1 MIGAH
6 GAVPVICANCGTQ
19 NEPGTRFCD
28 ECGAA
33 LAAACPNCGSSNR
46 ATAKFCAACGT
57 TLAGAAPAN
66 AGDRQPVGG
75 QDAVRGAPP
84 QAERRLVSVLFVDLV
99 GFTPFAEERDP
110 EQVRETLDRY
120 FGIARLAIERHGGTI
135 EKFIGDAVMAV
146 WGTPTAH
153 EDDAERAVRAALE
166 LVDSVHELGPGIDA
180 RGGIMTGEAAV
191 TIGAEGQGMVAGDL
205 VNTASRLQ
213 SVAPAGS
220 VLVSEATMRA
230 SEAAINFEP
239 VGDQDLKGK
248 SVPVAAYRATRVVAN
263 RGGGSRSEGLEAPFV
278 GREEELREL
287 KDLLHAATRDQ
298 RVRLVSITGPAG
310 IGKSRLT
317 WEFEKYVDGLVETIY
332 WHRGRS
338 PAYGE
343 GVTFWALGEMV
354 RRRAELT
361 EADDEATTRAHIAA
375 TVPQFIEDIE
385 ERAWV
390 ERALLTLLGVEPAPA
405 GGRDALFAAWRVFFE
420 RIAARGTTALVF
432 EDLQWADTGLLDF
445 IEHMLEWSKNLPL
458 LVVTLSRPDLLD
470 RRPSW
475 GSGQRFMTA
484 MTLEPLPAEDMRQL
498 LAGLVPGLP
507 RAAVD
512 NILERAD
519 GIPLYAVE
527 TVRMLVA
534 DGRLELA
541 DGVYRPVGELT
552 NLAVPETLRSL
563 IASRLDALEP
573 ADRSLMQ
580 DAAVL
585 GQRFT
590 QPALT
595 AVSGIPATELEPRMR
610 NLVRREFLDVEADPR
625 SPERGQYGFVQSLIR
640 EVAYGTLAK
649 RDRRSRHLAAA
660 RYFETLGDE
669 ELAGALATH
678 YLAAHEASAEGAE
691 SDAIAIQ
698 ARIALRGAGERAAA
712 LGAHDQAVTFFE
724 QALAIS
730 ADPTDRAA
738 LLELAAAS
746 ANVAAAQELAERYA
760 RDAIDLHLAAGN
772 DEDAVR
778 CSALLGRILIDAGRL
793 EDAIVAMETSLARRG
808 EKPDD
813 GVTAVLLATLS
824 RAYMRGNR
832 QRPAIEVAD
841 RALTVAERDNL
852 DAVVAEAFNNKGA
865 ALSGLGRR
873 REAKV
878 LNEAAV
884 ALADRLGLTELS
896 LRARNNLSVAVFDE
910 DPRLALQITLDS
922 VELGRRMGQRSIVYW
937 QSGTAAIYM
946 HTIGEDWD
954 GALAHL
960 EETLSQDAPV
970 HDRTRALT
978 IQAIILAERDEDA
991 RAALDEAITAA
1002 AAHPEPQVT
1011 AGIAWARAQA
1021 AFTAGRFDEVAQF
1034 SEGVFGQWADFARF
1048 TLPIAI
1054 RANLAANRRDE
1065 FERIAGLLEAIPSSS
1080 GFDRA
1085 THEWVTACR
1094 AALDGQT
1101 AQAVAGF
1108 GAAKDM
1114 YRAAGSRLY
1123 EGLVI
1128 VDALRLLPDQPDVR
1142 RWEPDARATFEQ
1154 LKAGALLRKLED
1166 AAAMSTA
1173 QATPPRI
1180 SEAQASAV
1188 RSVGG

>member
-1 MIGAH
+1 M
-6 GAVPVICANCGTQ
+6 ICANCGTQ

-33 LAAACPNCGSSNR
+33 LAAACPSCGATNR
-46 ATAKFCAACGT
+46 ANAKFCATCGT
-57 TLAGAAPAN
+57 TLVGPAPAN
-66 AGDRQPVGG
+66 AEERETVGD
-75 QDAVRGAPP
+75 QDAVRGAAP
-84 QAERRLVSVLFVDLV
+84 QAERRLVSIMFVDLV
-99 GFTPFAEERDP
+99 GFTPYAEERDP

-146 WGTPTAH
+146 WGTPIAH
-153 EDDAERAVRAALE
+153 EDDAERAVRACLE
-166 LVDSVHELGPGIDA
+166 LVDSVRELGSGIEA

-213 SVAPAGS
+213 SVAPAGA
-220 VLVSEATMRA
+220 VLVGEGTMRA

-239 VGDQDLKGK
+239 VGGQDLKGK
-248 SVPVAAYRATRVVAN
+248 SAPVAAFRATRVVAN
-263 RGGGSRSEGLEAPFV
+263 RGGQSRSESLEAPFV

-298 RVRLVSITGPAG
+298 RVRLITITGPAG

-317 WEFEKYVDGLVETIY
+317 WEFEKYVDGLVETIF

-361 EADDEATTRAHIAA
+361 EVDDEAKTRARIAA
-375 TVPQFIEDIE
+375 CVAQFIEDVE

-390 ERALLTLLGVEPAPA
+390 ERALLTLLGVEPAPV

-445 IEHMLEWSKNLPL
+445 IEHLLEWSKNLPL
-458 LVVTLSRPDLLD
+458 IVIALSRPDLFD
-470 RRPSW
+470 RRPGW

-484 MTLEPLPAEDMRQL
+484 MTLEPLPAEHMRQL

-507 RAAVD
+507 QAAVK

-534 DGRLELA
+534 AGRLELA

-563 IASRLDALEP
+563 IASRLDGLEP
-573 ADRSLMQ
+573 ADRSLLQ

-595 AVSGIPATELEPRMR
+595 AVSGIPANDLEPRMR

-625 SPERGQYGFVQSLIR
+625 SPERGQYGFVQGLIR
-640 EVAYGTLAK
+640 EVAYGTLAR

-660 RYFETLGDE
+660 RYFEGLGDE

-698 ARIALRGAGERAAA
+698 ARIALRGAAERAAA
-712 LGAHDQAVTFFE
+712 LGAHDQAVAFIE

-730 ADPTDRAA
+730 TDPTERAP
-738 LLELAAAS
+738 LVELAADS
-746 ANVAAAQELAERYA
+746 ANAGAAPELAERYA
-760 RDAIDLHLAAGN
+760 REAIDIHLAAG
-772 DEDAVR
+772 DDSDAVR

-793 EDAIVAMETSLARRG
+793 EDAIAAMEAALSRRG
-808 EKPDD
+808 GESDD

-824 RAYMRGNR
+824 RAYMRSDR
-832 QRPAIEVAD
+832 RVPAIEVAD

-873 REAKV
+873 REARV

-884 ALADRLGLTELS
+884 ALADRLGLTELA
-896 LRARNNLSVAVFDE
+896 LRARNNLSVVVFDD
-910 DPRLALQITLDS
+910 DPRLGLQITLDS
-922 VELGRRMGQRSIVYW
+922 VELGRRVGQRSIVHW
-937 QSGTAAIYM
+937 QSGTAAMYM
-946 HTIGEDWD
+946 HAIGEDWD

-960 EETLSQDAPV
+960 DETLSEDTPA

-978 IQAIILAERDEDA
+978 IRALILTERDEDA
-991 RAALDEAITAA
+991 RSALDEAIAAA

-1021 AFTAGRFDEVAQF
+1021 ALNENRFDEVAPW
-1034 SEGVFGQWADFARF
+1034 SEAVFEVWADFARF

-1054 RANLAANRRDE
+1054 RANLTANSRDE
-1065 FERIAGLLEAIPSSS
+1065 FERIAGRLEAIPSSG
-1080 GFDRA
+1080 GFDSASR
-1085 THEWVTACR
+1085 EWVAACR
-1094 AALDGQT
+1094 AALDGRT

-1108 GAAKDM
+1108 QAAKDT
-1114 YRAAGSRLY
+1114 YRAVGFRLY
-1123 EGLVI
+1123 EGLAI
-1128 VDALRLLPDQPDVR
+1128 VDALRLLPDQLEVR
-1142 RWEPDARATFEQ
+1142 RWEPDARAIFER
-1154 LKAGALLRKLED
+1154 LKAGVLLHTLDDAVAASSVQAVGSKSSKLR
-1166 AAAMSTA
+1166 T
-1173 QATPPRI
+1173 
-1180 SEAQASAV
+1180 
-1188 RSVGG
+1188 SVART